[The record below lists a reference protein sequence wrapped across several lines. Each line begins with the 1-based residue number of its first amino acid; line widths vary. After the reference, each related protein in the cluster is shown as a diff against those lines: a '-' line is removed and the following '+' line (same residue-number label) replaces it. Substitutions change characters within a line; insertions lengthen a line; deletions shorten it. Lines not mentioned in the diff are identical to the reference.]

1 MKIHSLM
8 LLVLMLVSGSVSA
21 TIIDYSLSGNL
32 NLSNCSDPTF
42 DPKCGEFSVMFSID
56 DTQTPTDD
64 GGGWFS
70 YIFNDVMATLADG
83 TVLDNGAMSART
95 NAGIEQG
102 VKFTLYT
109 GGGETLLNLAWL
121 FPDSTFD
128 ITDIGGILNA
138 LQNGPV
144 TSSLSQLDSNY
155 DPGGCFSFSGDCAG
169 TVGLI
174 EPNPVPEPATLA
186 LLSLGLA
193 GLGFTRRMTKA

>member
-1 MKIHSLM
+1 MKIHSLI

-32 NLSNCSDPTF
+32 NQNDCSDPNF

-56 DTQTPTDD
+56 DTQMPTDD
-64 GGGWFS
+64 GGGWYS

-83 TVLDNGAMSART
+83 TVLDNGTMSTRR
-95 NAGIEQG
+95 NEGIEQG

-109 GGGETLLNLAWL
+109 GGGETLLGLAWL
-121 FPDSTFD
+121 FADLSFD
-128 ITDIGGILNA
+128 ILVIGEILNA
-138 LQNGPV
+138 LQNGHV
-144 TSSLSQLDSNY
+144 TSSLSQLDLNY
-155 DPGGCFSFSGDCAG
+155 DEGGCYSSSNCDG

-174 EPNPVPEPATLA
+174 EPKAVPEPTTLT

-193 GLGFTRRMTKA
+193 GLGFTRRMIKA